1 MAQAAREILQAT
13 IAEWTKFAAERDKM
27 RRISTDVAMVTKTI
41 IKDHLSFFKAK
52 QIDVDCE
59 TSEDLKVLG
68 VKISVDP
75 IVEETFPTV
84 KASVALKCGG
94 ASRFIIINPNTSIS
108 AGGPPFMFE
117 DLKKGV
123 PESFINNAA
132 EFVRDAFLNVAR
144 TGGVGSKQPAPQG
157 S

>member
-1 MAQAAREILQAT
+1 MAESAKALLLAT
-13 IAEWTKFAAERDKM
+13 VTEWTKFSTEREKM
-27 RRISTDVAMVTKTI
+27 RTIANEVAMVTRYI
-41 IKDHLSFFKAK
+41 IKDHLAFFQSKKIEVA
-52 QIDVDCE
+52 CE
-59 TSEDLKVLG
+59 NAEDLRILG

-94 ASRFIIINPNTSIS
+94 ASRFILINANTSIS

-117 DLKKGV
+117 ELKRGV
-123 PESFINNAA
+123 PETFVTNAA

-144 TGGVGSKQPAPQG
+144 TGSTPAKQ
-157 S
+157 

>member
-1 MAQAAREILQAT
+1 MAPAAREILQST

-27 RRISTDVAMVTKTI
+27 KKIANDVAMVTRTI
-41 IKDHLSFFKAK
+41 IKDHLGFFKSK
-52 QIDVDCE
+52 QIDVECE
-59 TSEDLKVLG
+59 NSEELKVLG
-68 VKISVDP
+68 TKINVEP
-75 IVEETFPTV
+75 IVEESFPTV

-117 DLKKGV
+117 ELKKGV
-123 PESFINNAA
+123 PETFINNAA

-144 TGGVGSKQPAPQG
+144 TGGVATK
-157 S
+157 

>member
-1 MAQAAREILQAT
+1 MAQAAREILQTT
-13 IAEWTKFAAERDKM
+13 INEWTKFATERDKM
-27 RRISTDVAMVTKTI
+27 RKIANDVAMVTKTI
-41 IKDHLSFFKAK
+41 IKDHLTFFKTK
-52 QIDVDCE
+52 NIDVECE
-59 TSEDLKVLG
+59 NFEELKVLG
-68 VKISVDP
+68 VKINIDP

-117 DLKKGV
+117 ELKKVV
-123 PESFINNAA
+123 PESFISNAA

-144 TGGVGSKQPAPQG
+144 TGGVATK
-157 S
+157 

>member
-13 IAEWTKFAAERDKM
+13 ITEWMKFAAERDKM
-27 RRISTDVAMVTKTI
+27 RKIANDVAMVTRTI
-41 IKDHLSFFKAK
+41 IKDHLTFFKTK
-52 QIDVDCE
+52 QIDVECE
-59 TSEDLKVLG
+59 NSEDLKVLG
-68 VKISVDP
+68 TKISVDP

-94 ASRFIIINPNTSIS
+94 ASRFIIINVNATIS

-117 DLKKGV
+117 ELKKGV
-123 PESFINNAA
+123 PETFINNAA

-144 TGGVGSKQPAPQG
+144 TGGVTTK
-157 S
+157 